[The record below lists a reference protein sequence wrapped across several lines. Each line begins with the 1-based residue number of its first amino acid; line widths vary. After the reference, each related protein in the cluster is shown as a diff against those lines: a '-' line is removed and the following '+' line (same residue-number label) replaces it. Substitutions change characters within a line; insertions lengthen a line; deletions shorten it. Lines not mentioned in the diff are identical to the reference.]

1 MSHCEWLHAEQ
12 SASVVPLVDRV
23 LTSTEA
29 HEKLT
34 HWVQTYFGDTAPG
47 AATARFH
54 AAVDT
59 LYAEWNRVAAIHA
72 HDPITSESN
81 PFDDEDDEDEAPSG
95 D

>member
-1 MSHCEWLHAEQ
+1 M
-12 SASVVPLVDRV
+12 VPAIDRV

-34 HWVQTYFGDTAPG
+34 LWVTRYFGDTTPG

-59 LYAEWNRVAAIHA
+59 LYAEWQRVAEQHA
-72 HDPITSESN
+72 SDPITSESN
-81 PFDDEDDEDEAPSG
+81 PFDDEDDEDEAPTG